1 MERREIN
8 PTDWL
13 GAFNINHGIAV
24 TGAQRVLYL
33 SGQTSNGPDGAPLH
47 PGDIVAQFRA
57 AWSNLKDAL
66 TEAGM
71 TPTNIIRLN
80 IYTTDVPGF
89 MAQAGELVPIFAGDG
104 CKPVCTLLGVASL
117 FEPEIMVELEATAAA

>member
-1 MERREIN
+1 
-8 PTDWL
+8 L
-13 GAFNINHGIAV
+13 
-24 TGAQRVLYL
+24 
-33 SGQTSNGPDGAPLH
+33 
-47 PGDIVAQFRA
+47 
-57 AWSNLKDAL
+57 
-66 TEAGM
+66 

-80 IYTTDVPGF
+80 IYTTDAPGF